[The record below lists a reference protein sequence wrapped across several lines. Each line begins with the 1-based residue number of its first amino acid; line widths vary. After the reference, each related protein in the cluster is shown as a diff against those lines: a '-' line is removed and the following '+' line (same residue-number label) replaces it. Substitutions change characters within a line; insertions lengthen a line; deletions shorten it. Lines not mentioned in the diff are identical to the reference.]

1 MRNLKWTLALVLA
14 FGLALGSLATAQRM
28 GAWPDVV
35 VANQEPNVDQ
45 AVLQLEVGVFDVYAF
60 QVTNPDVKQRVE
72 GSLELDY
79 VESAGSYSELTFNP
93 VGPEFPDGNLNPF
106 AVPRIREAMNMLIDR
121 NFVAQE
127 IYGGLAVP
135 RWHPFNTTAADYA
148 RYIEVARAIE
158 LAYAHNPAAAEAIIT
173 EEMEKLGAS
182 KVGGVWNY
190 NGAPV
195 VLKVLIRNEDERL
208 ALGDYVANVLEDIGF
223 QTERL
228 YRNAA
233 EASPLWISGPP
244 EAGAFHVYTGGW
256 ITTVIPRD
264 LGGNFA
270 FFYTDTGLG
279 FPLWQAYVNEPEFYD
294 LAQALDNNEFTTL
307 AQRDEMIARALQ
319 LAIEDSV
326 RIWVV
331 DRLSITPKRQDISVA
346 ADLFG
351 GVSGAWLW
359 PYTLRRGDEVGGRID
374 VAMPSMLPEPWNPLD
389 GSNWIYDMM
398 LVRATGENAIMPD
411 PYTGLNLPHRIE
423 RAVVT
428 VQEDLPVGKTYD
440 WVDLETAPE
449 IVVPTDAWSDW
460 DAANQRWITVGERF
474 PEGVTALRKITTYY
488 PADLY
493 DTVKWHDGSAFSA
506 ADIVMAMILGFDRG
520 NEDSFVYD
528 ESKAPALRSFLSA
541 FRGVKIISVDP
552 LVIETYTDVWY
563 LDAETAVSTWWPY
576 YAQGQGSWH
585 ALALGLFAESEEALA
600 FTSAKSEA
608 LEVEWTSFI
617 SGPAI
622 ATLDN
627 YLERAIASD
636 YLPYAS
642 VLSAYV
648 GDGEIAERYANLAA
662 WRASKGHYWVG
673 TGPFYLE
680 RAFPIESVAQ
690 LNRNPDYPD
699 PADKW
704 AIFAEPRI
712 PVVELDGPT
721 RVVIGADASF
731 EVFVSFRDEAYPADD
746 ILQVKYLLFDGTG
759 TLVESGDAALVA
771 AGVYEVGLGADLTSS
786 LDVGSNRLE
795 VAVVSR
801 VVALPSFDSVEF
813 VTTR

>member
-1 MRNLKWTLALVLA
+1 MRNLKWSLALVLA
-14 FGLALGSLATAQRM
+14 LGLALGSLAVAQRT

-60 QVTNPDVKQRVE
+60 QVTNPDVKRRVE
-72 GSLELDY
+72 ASMELDY
-79 VESAGSYSELTFNP
+79 VESSGSYSELSFNP
-93 VGPEFPDGNLNPF
+93 VGPVFPTGRLNPF
-106 AVPRIREAMNMLIDR
+106 SVARVREAMNFLVDR
-121 NFVAQE
+121 NFIAQE

-135 RWHPFNTTAADYA
+135 RWHAFNTAASDYA

-158 LAYAHNPAAAEAIIT
+158 GEYAYDPARAEAMIT
-173 EEMEKLGAS
+173 EEMEKLGAT

-190 NGAPV
+190 DGAPV
-195 VLKVLIRNEDERL
+195 VISLLIRNEDERL
-208 ALGDYVANVLEDIGF
+208 PLGDYVANQLEDIGF

-228 YRNAA
+228 YRTGA
-233 EASPLWISGPP
+233 EASPIWISGPP
-244 EAGAFHVYTGGW
+244 EAGVFHIYTGGW

-264 LGGNFA
+264 LAGNFA

-279 FPLWQAYVNEPEFYD
+279 SPLWQAYVNEPEFYD
-294 LAQALDNNEFTTL
+294 LAQALDNSEFTTL
-307 AQRDEMIARALQ
+307 EQRDEMMARALR
-319 LAIEDSV
+319 LAIEDSTRV
-326 RIWVV
+326 WLV

-374 VAMPSMLPEPWNPLD
+374 IAMPSMLPSPWNPIA
-389 GSNWIYDMM
+389 GSNWIYDMA
-398 LVRATGENAIMPD
+398 LIRATGEAATMPD
-411 PYTGLNLPHRIE
+411 PYTGLFLPHRVE
-423 RAVVT
+423 RAEVT

-440 WVDLETAPE
+440 WIDLQFAPE

-460 DAANQRWITVGERF
+460 DAANERWITVGERF
-474 PEGVTALRKITTYY
+474 PEGVTALRKITIHY

-506 ADIVMAMILGFDRG
+506 ADIVLGMILTFDRG
-520 NEDSFVYD
+520 NEASFVYD
-528 ESKAPALRSFLSA
+528 PAAAPALRSFLSA
-541 FRGVKIISVDP
+541 FRGVKILSVDP
-552 LVIETYTDVWY
+552 LVIETYTDTWF

-585 ALALGLFAESEEALA
+585 ALALALFAESEEALA
-600 FTSAKSEA
+600 FTSAKAES

-622 ATLDN
+622 ATLDG
-627 YLERAIASD
+627 YLERATAAG

-642 VLSAYV
+642 VMSAYV
-648 GDGEIAERYANLAA
+648 ADGEVAARYANLAA
-662 WRASKGHYWVG
+662 WRADKGHYWVG
-673 TGPFYLE
+673 TGPFYLQ
-680 RAFPIESVAQ
+680 RAFPVESVVQ

-699 PADKW
+699 PADRW
-704 AIFAEPRI
+704 ARFEAPRI
-712 PVVELDGPT
+712 PTVELDGPN
-721 RVVIGADASF
+721 RVVIGAPASF

-746 ILQVKYLLFDGTG
+746 ILQVKYLVFDGTG
-759 TLVESGDAALVA
+759 ALAESGDAAVVTD
-771 AGVYEVGLGADLTSS
+771 GVYEIVLDADMTGALA
-786 LDVGSNRLE
+786 VGSNRLE